1 MLKCTKCGDE
11 KPATAEFF
19 PLHNKKKNGLDSWCR
34 ACRSAY
40 RKDIRLPPGIAKE
53 EYARAYEARATGVC
67 VICGSSGPVVVDHD
81 HKTGMVR
88 GALCTNCNLGIGHF
102 KDDPELLEY
111 AALYLKGE
119 CACGECKPKWGGL
132 PLFACQ

>member
-1 MLKCTKCGDE
+1 MLKCTKCKQE
-11 KPATAEFF
+11 KPKTSEFF

-40 RKDIRLPPGIAKE
+40 RKEIRVPEGILLE
-53 EYARAYEARATGVC
+53 ERRRAYEARATGIC
-67 VICGSSGPVVVDHD
+67 VICGDTGSVVVDHD

-88 GALCTNCNLGIGHF
+88 GALCINCNLGIGHF
-102 KDDPELLEY
+102 KDNPELLEY
-111 AALYLKGE
+111 AALYLRGE

-132 PLFACQ
+132 PLFVCQ